1 MTKKLTTT
9 GILLALG
16 LILSM
21 LKLFDA
27 PYGGSVT
34 LVSMLPILLISVLYD
49 TKWGVLSGIVF
60 SVLTMLLSGV
70 PAPPTQTVFSYLLV
84 VILDYLLAFGV
95 LGLAGGLY
103 RGLSTCRFALPIAT
117 GAVVFL
123 RFLCHFLSGILI
135 WSAYA
140 LPGYSATLYS
150 LLYNG
155 SYMLFEFILTVAGAS
170 LLVKWLPR
178 LK

>member
-60 SVLTMLLSGV
+60 SILTMLLSGV

-84 VILDYLLAFGV
+84 VALDYLLAFGV
-95 LGLAGGLY
+95 LGLAGALY
-103 RGLSTCRFALPIAT
+103 RRLYAFRYALPVAT
-117 GAVVFL
+117 GTVVFL

-135 WSAYA
+135 WGAYA
-140 LPGYSATLYS
+140 LPGYSAALYS

-155 SYMLFEFILTVAGAS
+155 SYMLFEFILTVAGAA
-170 LLVKWLPR
+170 LFAKWLPR